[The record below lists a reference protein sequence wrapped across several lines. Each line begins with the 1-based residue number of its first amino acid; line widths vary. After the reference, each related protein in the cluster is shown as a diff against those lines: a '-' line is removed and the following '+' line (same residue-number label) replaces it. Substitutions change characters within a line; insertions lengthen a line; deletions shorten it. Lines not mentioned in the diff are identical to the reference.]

1 MYLTDVLC
9 QDRACESP
17 CQHPVRRPR
26 GRRGGL
32 PGHRGHH
39 EGRLLLC
46 DTISSTIH
54 FKHSSSSS
62 EFYSSNIMCCVIWK
76 NAGMRLVMLGGG
88 WKKVKLTV
96 LVFYPRRMQG
106 ITRALPAA
114 QS

>member
-9 QDRACESP
+9 QDRAGESP

-39 EGRLLLC
+39 EGRLLLVIQYHQHLILN
-46 DTISSTIH
+46 TPRPRQNFTHLIS
-54 FKHSSSSS
+54 
-62 EFYSSNIMCCVIWK
+62 CVIWK

-88 WKKVKLTV
+88 WKK
-96 LVFYPRRMQG
+96 
-106 ITRALPAA
+106 
-114 QS
+114 